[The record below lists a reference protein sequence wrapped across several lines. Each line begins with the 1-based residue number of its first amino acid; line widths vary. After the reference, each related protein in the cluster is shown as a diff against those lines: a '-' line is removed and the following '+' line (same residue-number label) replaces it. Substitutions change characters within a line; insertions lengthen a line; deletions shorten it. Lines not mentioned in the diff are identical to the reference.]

1 MLGNTLHGALVDHAV
16 VDQVGD
22 GADLQ
27 AVLGGEHFQFGAA
40 RHGAVVVHHFA
51 DHAAWLETGHARQVT
66 GGFGVAGTR
75 QRTAWLG
82 HQREDVTRADDVFG
96 LGVLGSGSLHSAGAV
111 GGGNTGGDAFGGL
124 DRHGE
129 LGAEARAV
137 ARRHQRQLQRFATLA
152 GHRHADQATG
162 VLGHEV
168 DVLGLAALG
177 GHDQV
182 AFVLAVFVIHEDDHF
197 ALADVFDQFFD
208 AVERHAAPPSQSGFQ
223 EAIGGQEAFGNA
235 TALARFGGLVTQ

>member
-1 MLGNTLHGALVDHAV
+1 MAGAG
-16 VDQVGD
+16 Q
-22 GADLQ
+22 
-27 AVLGGEHFQFGAA
+27 GAA
-40 RHGAVVVHHFA
+40 R
-51 DHAAWLETGHARQVT
+51 
-66 GGFGVAGTR
+66 
-75 QRTAWLG
+75 LG
-82 HQREDVTRADDVFG
+82 HQREDVAGADDVFG
-96 LGVLGSGSLHSAGAV
+96 LGVARGGRLHGARTI

-182 AFVLAVFVIHEDDHF
+182 AFVLAVFVIHEDDHL
-197 ALADVFDQFFD
+197 ALADVFNQFFD
-208 AVERHAAPPSQSGFQ
+208 AIERHKAPPWVR
-223 EAIGGQEAFGNA
+223 I
-235 TALARFGGLVTQ
+235 